1 MSDEDEGPVEGEF
14 SLTDVGW
21 FYGPR
26 QLKAPTYTSERI
38 DEVLRRLRMAHDP
51 ESLQSVILVGESGAG
66 KTAIRRAFAAELVAA
81 RWSALETS
89 ASDIIAGQIY
99 IGQIDGQVR
108 NMLSC
113 LKPEARVAL
122 FVDRFHEL
130 ATAGIHQ
137 NKHSSVLD
145 QMVPALERRELFLV
159 GETTPQGY
167 ERLLRR
173 FPGLPTLVEVVKVAA
188 ATDSEALGLAEQLLE
203 NVLPSESA
211 RRRQELARESLLLA
225 NQYLTFRAAPGNV
238 LELIATTNRQ
248 ATMRSRS
255 TIDRKDFLATIST
268 LTGLPD
274 DVLDDHQR
282 LDLAALEARFGR
294 AVMGQQ
300 EAVTCLV
307 ERIAMLKA
315 GLNDATRPIGVFLF
329 AGPTGTGKTEL
340 AKTLAEVLFGSSER
354 MIRLDMSE
362 FQSDDAVERLL
373 GTGYGAEYQPSLAT
387 RVRAQ
392 PFSVILLDE
401 FEKAYIEV
409 WDLFLQ
415 VFDDGR
421 LTGADGK
428 VADFRHSIIILTS
441 NLGATIQ
448 TGEGIG
454 FTSTSGEFSATD
466 VFRSIART
474 FRKEFINRLDR
485 VVEFRP
491 LSRVVMRRILRKEL
505 DRVLERRGFRSREW
519 AVEWEA
525 SALEFLLD
533 KGFTPDLGARPLRR
547 AIDRYLLAP
556 LSFTIV
562 QHAAPEG
569 EQFLFVRSDGERI
582 KVEFVD
588 PDAEPDAAPAK
599 STSEPR
605 TLGTIVMDPR
615 GGETERELLRAHA
628 EPLLERISG
637 EAWQEQKD
645 ALIATINESDFW
657 EREGRHMVLDR
668 VEQMDRIES
677 SAAGVLSLRGRLE
690 RSPTSRRLMAGLAEK
705 LYLLETACNDLDEN
719 RPTRAF
725 LELRVRLQADEAE
738 AEAFYERLCG
748 MYERW
753 AKRRRMK
760 LMALE
765 TAALED
771 ERIRLYAVSGF
782 GAFTILAPEQ
792 GLHVFASPEEKKS
805 RNRTRVRV
813 VPQPPHAARSRKQWL
828 ALARQTLAEQL
839 DSSEIVRRYQEKPS
853 PLVRDKVSGW
863 KTGRLD
869 RVLDGDFDLF
879 RVAD

>member
-1 MSDEDEGPVEGEF
+1 MSDENKF
-14 SLTDVGW
+14 SLTEVGW
-21 FYGPR
+21 FYDER
-26 QLKAPTYTSERI
+26 RLRAPTYASERI
-38 DEVLRRLRMAHDP
+38 DGALRHLREAFEQGP
-51 ESLQSVILVGESGAG
+51 LQSVVLVGESGVG
-66 KTAIRRAFAAELVAA
+66 KTAIRRAFAAELIAA
-81 RWSALETS
+81 KWRVFETS
-89 ASDIIAGQIY
+89 AADIIAGQIY
-99 IGQIDGQVR
+99 VGQIEGQVR
-108 NMLSC
+108 AMLSC
-113 LKPEARVAL
+113 LEPEARTAL
-122 FVDRFHEL
+122 FVDRLHEL
-130 ATAGIHQ
+130 GTAGIHDQ
-137 NKHSSVLD
+137 KHFSVID
-145 QMVPALERRELFLV
+145 QMLPVLERRELFMV

-173 FPGLPTLVEVVKVAA
+173 YPGLPTVLELVKVEAA
-188 ATDSEALGLAEQLLE
+188 KDAEGLALAERLLE
-203 NVLPSESA
+203 DTLPAEPA
-211 RRRQELARESLLLA
+211 RRRRELARESLFLA
-225 NQYLTFRAAPGNV
+225 RQYLTHRAAPGSV
-238 LELIATTNRQ
+238 LELIGATNRQ
-248 ATMRSRS
+248 ARMQSRA
-255 TIDRKDFLATIST
+255 TIAREDFLATIST

-274 DVLDDHQR
+274 DVLDDRQR

-300 EAVTCLV
+300 EAVSCLV

-315 GLNDATRPIGVFLF
+315 GLTDAMRPVGVFLF

-340 AKTLAEVLFGSSER
+340 AKTLAEILFGSPER

-362 FQSDDAVERLL
+362 FQSDDAVDRLL
-373 GTGYGAEYQPSLAT
+373 GARYGDDHQPSLAT

-401 FEKAYIEV
+401 FEKAYVEV

-421 LTGADGK
+421 LTGADGR

-441 NLGATIQ
+441 NLGATIE

-466 VFRSIART
+466 VTRSIART

-485 VVEFRP
+485 VVVFRP
-491 LSRVVMRRILRKEL
+491 LSRVVMRKILGKEL

-562 QHAAPEG
+562 RHAAPEG

-582 KVEFVD
+582 QVEFVD

-599 STSEPR
+599 PTREPR

-615 GGETERELLRAHA
+615 GSEAERELLRAHA
-628 EPLLERISG
+628 EPLLERIGG
-637 EAWQEQKD
+637 EAWQEQKET
-645 ALIATINESDFW
+645 LIATINESDFW
-657 EREGRHMVLDR
+657 ERDGRHVVLDR

-677 SAAGVLSLRGRLE
+677 SAAGARSLRGRLE

-705 LYLLETACNDLDEN
+705 LYLLATACGDLDQD

-725 LELRVRLQADEAE
+725 LELRVRLKSGGAE
-738 AEAFYERLCG
+738 TEAFFQRLCG

-760 LMALE
+760 LTSLE
-765 TAALED
+765 TGALED
-771 ERIRLYAVSGF
+771 ERIRLYAVAGF
-782 GAFTILAPEQ
+782 GAHTILAPER
-792 GLHVFASPEEKKS
+792 GLHVLATSEDKKP
-805 RNRTRVRV
+805 RNRTRVRVRV
-813 VPQPPHAARSRKQWL
+813 VPQPPRAAGSRKQWL
-828 ALARQTLAEQL
+828 ALARQTLAEL
-839 DSSEIVRRYQEKPS
+839 PESGEIVRHYQEKPS
-853 PLVRDKVSGW
+853 PLVRDKMSGW

-869 RVLDGDFDLF
+869 RVLEGDFDLF
-879 RVAD
+879 RLCD